1 MFNRHELSIHRK
13 RNTCPGKRG
22 RCLASLETRQMPI
35 TIDNFTPRDRQQL
48 IHSWY
53 CNYSHLRDMGHS
65 LVKIMWELGTRL
77 LRIWRTSYTGAPGTS
92 IVQIRKKKQS
102 KTGNYPKFCPQ
113 DSGLKKNYGIHTVEY
128 YAPLNMNELGS
139 ITWRDTPL
147 RSKRWYSQQIM
158 NLGKIQVPEGH
169 IQAANFTTTRNMEN
183 EAAHW
188 FRMHRQDLAF
198 LPATKQSQWN
208 QQANPVTE

>member
-1 MFNRHELSIHRK
+1 
-13 RNTCPGKRG
+13 
-22 RCLASLETRQMPI
+22 MPI

-102 KTGNYPKFCPQ
+102 KTGNYPKFCSQ
-113 DSGLKKNYGIHTVEY
+113 DSGLKK
-128 YAPLNMNELGS
+128 
-139 ITWRDTPL
+139 
-147 RSKRWYSQQIM
+147 KIM
-158 NLGKIQVPEGH
+158 V
-169 IQAANFTTTRNMEN
+169 FT
-183 EAAHW
+183 
-188 FRMHRQDLAF
+188 Q
-198 LPATKQSQWN
+198 
-208 QQANPVTE
+208 